1 MSHTLVFN
9 CGSSSLTYKVFRDVP
24 SSPPEV
30 VLHGK
35 AHRVGVKGSE
45 PSYIENRYGGTVH
58 KDIVPIKD
66 HRKAAALAIEFVEK
80 MSIPVDHV
88 GHRFVHGGS
97 RFTGSLFLDEK
108 VLKALQECA
117 PLAPIHNPIALS
129 VIRESRKSIPLE
141 RHYITFDNAFH
152 STLPPRAYAYMLPKA
167 ILEKFGFRKYGFHGL
182 SYSFV
187 VGETARFLG
196 ADPGTLRIVACHLG
210 TGGSSVAAILGGRS
224 IDTSMGFSPLTG
236 LVMGTRS
243 GDIDPLLTV
252 YLMAVYGYRP
262 DDLLDFLNKKS
273 GLLGIS
279 GFSSDIND
287 IIRRIGGGED
297 NAELAVRMYVHRLKK
312 YIGSYIAALGGIDA
326 LVFTDEIGLRNP
338 FIREKVCDGMDWAGI
353 TLDKGLNAAAPVDR
367 ISDLRAPGSRVSILA
382 IPTEEELVIYL
393 GGARLFADKEA
404 TRAAH

>member
-1 MSHTLVFN
+1 
-9 CGSSSLTYKVFRDVP
+9 
-24 SSPPEV
+24 
-30 VLHGK
+30 
-35 AHRVGVKGSE
+35 
-45 PSYIENRYGGTVH
+45 
-58 KDIVPIKD
+58 
-66 HRKAAALAIEFVEK
+66 
-80 MSIPVDHV
+80 
-88 GHRFVHGGS
+88 
-97 RFTGSLFLDEK
+97 LF
-108 VLKALQECA
+108 
-117 PLAPIHNPIALS
+117 
-129 VIRESRKSIPLE
+129 
-141 RHYITFDNAFH
+141 
-152 STLPPRAYAYMLPKA
+152 
-167 ILEKFGFRKYGFHGL
+167 
-182 SYSFV
+182 
-187 VGETARFLG
+187 
-196 ADPGTLRIVACHLG
+196 
-210 TGGSSVAAILGGRS
+210 
-224 IDTSMGFSPLTG
+224 
-236 LVMGTRS
+236 
-243 GDIDPLLTV
+243 TV

-404 TRAAH
+404 TRTAH